1 VSRVKFYISAV
12 IFILVTAVKLMSPT
26 IAQELKDR
34 LLPAIDEN
42 ADYRAAMLSLGK
54 KLTDE
59 EGIIAVL
66 NNLNK
71 DKDADDSEPE
81 FENSDGEQNTPA
93 YKPATIRELRESFSA
108 VVPEF
113 DEAGDAAAWEEDDKE
128 PAREAMAEIPQ
139 DEGTHFEEEA
149 MEQHEEESIPEA
161 VAAFLE
167 SQKEYSEYEVPEN
180 VSYSMLP
187 LPFEYTSPVRGY
199 TSSGFGYRL
208 HPIIGTVKFHYGTDF
223 AANAGD
229 DILAFA
235 DGTVIAAGES
245 DTYGLYIII
254 GHADGYQTL
263 YAHCS
268 KVLVTFGES
277 VKKGQKIAYVGQT
290 GETTGPH
297 LHFEL
302 MKDGIYL
309 NPEFYLSVL

>member
-1 VSRVKFYISAV
+1 MSRVKFYISAV

-93 YKPATIRELRESFSA
+93 YKPATICELRESFSA

-223 AANAGD
+223 CRQCRRRHTCLCRRHGD
-229 DILAFA
+229 CRRGERHLRPLHYYRTRRRIPDPLRTLQQGIGYLRRKREKGAENRLCGA
-235 DGTVIAAGES
+235 DGRDHRPS
-245 DTYGLYIII
+245 PP
-254 GHADGYQTL
+254 
-263 YAHCS
+263 
-268 KVLVTFGES
+268 F
-277 VKKGQKIAYVGQT
+277 
-290 GETTGPH
+290 
-297 LHFEL
+297 
-302 MKDGIYL
+302 
-309 NPEFYLSVL
+309 